1 VKPYPKYRD
10 SGVEWLGD
18 FPAHWNVKLLKRVC
32 ALTYGDA
39 LPDDYRNDGQIP
51 VYGSN
56 GIVGRHDENNTLAP
70 SIIVGRKGSYGK
82 LNYSLDEAFAI
93 DTTYF
98 IDAKTTKYNIRWLYY
113 ALLCL
118 RLDEGSKDS
127 AVPGLARE
135 DAYKHSLP
143 DCNILEQHA
152 IAAFLD
158 RETARIDSLIQK
170 KERMIELL
178 KEKRIA
184 LITQTVTKGLDPSVP
199 MKDSGIEWLGKVPEH
214 WMIAKVR
221 YGYTIQLGKMLQ
233 PEQEKEIEVL
243 VPYIKAINVQWDAI
257 SVDEETQMWASHDE
271 IGKYGVRKGDL
282 LVCEGGEVGR
292 AAILTNDVGVLIIQ
306 NALHRVRSIKNNVE
320 YLKYLLQVAA
330 NQSWFDILC
339 NKATIAHFTRDKFS
353 ELIVPFP
360 TYSEQT
366 AIVQYLTEKLRNTK
380 TLLNKLTS
388 SITLLRE
395 YRASLIHHAVTGKI
409 DLRGYDAQSQ

>member
-1 VKPYPKYRD
+1 MQG
-10 SGVEWLGD
+10 SAGQ
-18 FPAHWNVKLLKRVC
+18 KRV
-32 ALTYGDA
+32 
-39 LPDDYRNDGQIP
+39 PDDYIRDYLIG
-51 VYGSN
+51 
-56 GIVGRHDENNTLAP
+56 LP
-70 SIIVGRKGSYGK
+70 S
-82 LNYSLDEAFAI
+82 EA
-93 DTTYF
+93 
-98 IDAKTTKYNIRWLYY
+98 
-113 ALLCL
+113 
-118 RLDEGSKDS
+118 
-127 AVPGLARE
+127 
-135 DAYKHSLP
+135 
-143 DCNILEQHA
+143 EQHS
-152 IAAFLD
+152 IVSFLD

-184 LITQTVTKGLDPSVP
+184 LITQTVTKGLDPIVP
-199 MKDSGIEWLGKVPEH
+199 MKDSGIEWLGELPEH
-214 WMIAKVR
+214 WVIAKVR
-221 YGYTIQLGKMLQ
+221 YGYSIQLGKMLQ

-257 SVDEETQMWASHDE
+257 SVDEETKMWASHDE

-320 YLKYLLQVAA
+320 YLKYLLQVAT

-353 ELIVPFP
+353 ELVVPFP

-366 AIVQYLTEKLRNTK
+366 AIVQYLTEKLRDTK